1 MVHDRWELST
11 CCSSA
16 VMILM
21 TMGIYGDD
29 EEVDDDDDDGDEEEE
44 DGVEDLVAP
53 VRSAKVKKSLE
64 GETNHCVH

>member
-1 MVHDRWELST
+1 
-11 CCSSA
+11 
-16 VMILM
+16 MILM
-21 TMGIYGDD
+21 TMGIYGGD
-29 EEVDDDDDDGDEEEE
+29 EEVVDDDDNEEEE

>member
-1 MVHDRWELST
+1 
-11 CCSSA
+11 
-16 VMILM
+16 MILM

-29 EEVDDDDDDGDEEEE
+29 GEVDDDDDNEEEE

-53 VRSAKVKKSLE
+53 VGSAKVEKSLE

>member
-1 MVHDRWELST
+1 
-11 CCSSA
+11 
-16 VMILM
+16 MILM